1 MALPLSDESISNK
14 VEKLVLLWDRP
25 GVTSGDAGGDAGG
38 TVASPSPACS
48 AIAAGSGAGAKA
60 TSPTRQGD
68 RGKSSGAA
76 GGWPRSGPRLGPLPR
91 PGLTARLF
99 PALASGNLDKQT
111 AKGSTALHY
120 CCLTDNAECLKL
132 LLRGK
137 ASIEIGERHRPAP
150 GRRRAEAAAVFR
162 RRAPPTPPRVPQG
175 AGSALQRRRPFSRRQ
190 HRGHRVGTGAGT
202 GPAAVTEAVDLPQ
215 VGGRAL
221 LSLTHTPDQ
230 PGRLVCCGGRC
241 SLCLPPPGTLRCW
254 RSAGRAQSS
263 PRAAGCDEPRGVLAH
278 EGLLKRKRKHTP
290 V

>member
-1 MALPLSDESISNK
+1 MVYVRRTFEISSQFPLSQA
-14 VEKLVLLWDRP
+14 P
-25 GVTSGDAGGDAGG
+25 GPVRGERAQRSLGTLDFGRWPCPFLTKASVRRWKSLFFCGTGQAVTSGDAGGDAGG
-38 TVASPSPACS
+38 TAASPSPACS
-48 AIAAGSGAGAKA
+48 AVTAGSGAGAEA
-60 TSPTRQGD
+60 ASPTRQGD

-150 GRRRAEAAAVFR
+150 GRRRAEAAALSR
-162 RRAPPTPPRVPQG
+162 RRAPPAPPRVPQG
-175 AGSALQRRRPFSRRQ
+175 AGSALQRRRPFGRRR
-190 HRGHRVGTGAGT
+190 HRGHRVGTGAGPC
-202 GPAAVTEAVDLPQ
+202 PAALTEAVDLPQ

-230 PGRLVCCGGRC
+230 PGGWCAAEDAVHCA
-241 SLCLPPPGTLRCW
+241 CLHQGP
-254 RSAGRAQSS
+254 
-263 PRAAGCDEPRGVLAH
+263 
-278 EGLLKRKRKHTP
+278 
-290 V
+290 

>member
-1 MALPLSDESISNK
+1 MAFPLSDESISKK

-25 GVTSGDAGGDAGG
+25 GRHQRGRRWGRGWHSGLALPGLLCRRRWFRGRRRGRLAHPAGGPREILG
-38 TVASPSPACS
+38 
-48 AIAAGSGAGAKA
+48 
-60 TSPTRQGD
+60 
-68 RGKSSGAA
+68 

-150 GRRRAEAAAVFR
+150 GRRRAEAAALS
-162 RRAPPTPPRVPQG
+162 RRAPPPPRPAFRKALGLPCSGV
-175 AGSALQRRRPFSRRQ
+175 ARSAD
-190 HRGHRVGTGAGT
+190 AGT
-202 GPAAVTEAVDLPQ
+202 AGIAWAPGQGPAALTEAVDLPQ

-230 PGRLVCCGGRC
+230 PGQLVCCGGRC
-241 SLCLPPPGTLRCW
+241 SLCLPPPGTLKCW

-263 PRAAGCDEPRGVLAH
+263 PRAAGCDEPRRSACS
-278 EGLLKRKRKHTP
+278 
-290 V
+290 